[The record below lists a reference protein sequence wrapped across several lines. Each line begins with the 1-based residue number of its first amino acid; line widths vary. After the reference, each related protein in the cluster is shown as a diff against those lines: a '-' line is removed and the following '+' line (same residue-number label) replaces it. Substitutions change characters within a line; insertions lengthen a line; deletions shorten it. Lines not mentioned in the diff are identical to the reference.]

1 MEALPVEIKGQVCV
15 YVCTDAVS
23 TGRYQWK
30 NARMLSC
37 SVGFVL
43 FNQTTS
49 HKEVNDLANFIKQIA
64 CISIC

>member
-1 MEALPVEIKGQVCV
+1 MEAEIKGQVCV
-15 YVCTDAVS
+15 YVCADAVS
-23 TGRYQWK
+23 TGWYQWK
-30 NARMLSC
+30 NARMRSC

-64 CISIC
+64 YISIW